1 MKTQEEIIQSF
12 REKFVAPP
20 DRELRA
26 MTLNNEPLIIGTAK
40 EVEQFILQ
48 VRTDTIN
55 EIRKEVE
62 KMTFRNKGIEVEINN
77 AKGDK
82 ATLRDCV
89 FWEDIKTFLNKL
101 DK

>member
-1 MKTQEEIIQSF
+1 MKTNEQIIKDINERFFNNDVWLS
-12 REKFVAPP
+12 
-20 DRELRA
+20 ELR
-26 MTLNNEPLIIGTAK
+26 TELSIGDSNFTELRK
-40 EVEQFILQ
+40 YILQ